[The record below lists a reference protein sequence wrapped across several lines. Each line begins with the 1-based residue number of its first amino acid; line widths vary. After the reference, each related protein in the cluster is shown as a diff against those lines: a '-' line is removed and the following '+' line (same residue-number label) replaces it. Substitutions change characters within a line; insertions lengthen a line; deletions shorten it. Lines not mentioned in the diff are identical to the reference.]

1 MAASIDFRI
10 VSVLCLALLSCLVEG
25 TDFNVLDHG
34 AKSDGKSDCAKAFL
48 EAWQAACHSPGS
60 ARLVIPEGTFVV
72 SEAMFT
78 GPCTGFIT
86 VQLIGTI
93 QATTGTQYKEPEWL
107 GFEKLTG
114 FLLTGGGTFDGQGQK
129 VWEHNSSK
137 KAVNLKF
144 RHITNGTVTQI
155 TSLNPKGFHMCINNC
170 HFFEATQIKIL
181 APGDSPNTDGMHIS
195 SSNNVTISKS
205 LISTG
210 DDCISIIQGD
220 TGLHITDVTCGP
232 GHGISVGSLGKYQNE
247 EDVSDIFV
255 TNCTLSE
262 TTNGV
267 RIKTWPGSPPS
278 AASNINFEDIIMKN
292 VKNPIIIDQEYC
304 AAGSCGKASKA
315 SKVKIS
321 NVKFKNIRGTST
333 SKVAVNMRCSPEVP
347 CSNVELFDIDLKYVG
362 AVLPGLSALSECSNV
377 KVGCGGILNP
387 PPCLSSTRIS

>member
-1 MAASIDFRI
+1 MVASIDFRI

-34 AKSDGKSDCAKAFL
+34 AKADGKSDCAKAFL

-60 ARLVIPEGTFVV
+60 ARLVIPKGTFVI

-78 GPCTGFIT
+78 GPCTGFMT

-137 KAVNLKF
+137 KAVVSISRNL
-144 RHITNGTVTQI
+144 
-155 TSLNPKGFHMCINNC
+155 
-170 HFFEATQIKIL
+170 
-181 APGDSPNTDGMHIS
+181 
-195 SSNNVTISKS
+195 
-205 LISTG
+205 
-210 DDCISIIQGD
+210 IIF
-220 TGLHITDVTCGP
+220 
-232 GHGISVGSLGKYQNE
+232 S
-247 EDVSDIFV
+247 
-255 TNCTLSE
+255 
-262 TTNGV
+262 
-267 RIKTWPGSPPS
+267 
-278 AASNINFEDIIMKN
+278 SNINFEDIIMKN